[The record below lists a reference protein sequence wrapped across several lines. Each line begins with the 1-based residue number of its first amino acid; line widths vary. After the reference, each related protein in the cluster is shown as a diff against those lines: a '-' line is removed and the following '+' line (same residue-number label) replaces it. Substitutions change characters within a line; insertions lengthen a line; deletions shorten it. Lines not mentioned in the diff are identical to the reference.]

1 MNAVAGLPDLDH
13 PLVDELA
20 PPEVVLRRRPG
31 SAWRWI
37 AIMPGAVVA
46 VLAVIGS
53 WLPHRDPG
61 AVLAAPYTGP
71 GHGLLL
77 GTDGAGRDVVAQ
89 VLCGGRA
96 LVLIPVAATLATT
109 GLGCALGVLGAYCG
123 GRLDRALAAVEGGL
137 IALPPILVLLT
148 LLTGWGYSAWSLIL
162 AVVLTGVSVV
172 SRVARAAAVGVRQE
186 GFVDQAAALGDSPLT
201 VMAREIV
208 PNIASPLLADAG
220 TRLAVAITLTAS
232 AGFLGFGPDTPN
244 WGAMVSSNVEGISLS
259 PWGVL
264 IPAVFLAALTIAA
277 NLLLDQLAA
286 RLHR

>member
-1 MNAVAGLPDLDH
+1 MTAPELVQ
-13 PLVDELA
+13 PLVEELA
-20 PPEVVLRRRPG
+20 PPQVVLSQRTG
-31 SAWRWI
+31 STWRSI
-37 AIMPGAVVA
+37 ATAPGALVA

-61 AVLAAPYTGP
+61 AIRAAPYTGP
-71 GHGLLL
+71 GHGLWL

-109 GLGCALGVLGAYCG
+109 GLGCALGVLGAYYG
-123 GRLDRALAAVEGGL
+123 GRLDRALAAVEGVL

-148 LLTGWGYSAWSLIL
+148 LLTGWGYSVWSLIV

-172 SRVARAAAVGVRQE
+172 SRVARAAAVSVRQE

-201 VMAREIV
+201 IMVREIV

-264 IPAVFLAALTIAA
+264 VPAAFLAGLTTGA
-277 NLLLDQLAA
+277 NLSLDRLAA
-286 RLHR
+286 RFKR